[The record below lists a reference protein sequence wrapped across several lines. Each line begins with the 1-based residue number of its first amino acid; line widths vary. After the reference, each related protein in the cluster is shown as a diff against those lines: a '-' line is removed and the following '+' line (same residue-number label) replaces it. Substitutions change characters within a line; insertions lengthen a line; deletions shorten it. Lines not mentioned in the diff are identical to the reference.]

1 MAATFTMERPGKRA
15 GVDTILLG
23 STLLL
28 AGAGLANL
36 YSASYGYALSLGR
49 APGYFALRQ
58 LAWYLPAT
66 AVFAVCAMAPLDRV
80 RTASGAFVLAGLV
93 LLLLPFAPVIGIT
106 RNGASRWFGFG
117 GLSFQPSELFKPVL
131 VFYLAHILS
140 KKADRLADVVNAVIP
155 PLLLAAAGT
164 GIVLLQN
171 DFSTAL
177 MVAALAVVM
186 FWVADAPLVFFA
198 ALASIALPLAA
209 LSVLTNDYRLERVI
223 GFLAPRFDPGDL
235 SYQVNGSIRAIEA
248 GGLFGKGIGQGS
260 LKLASIP
267 EVYSDFVFSAW
278 AEETGLAGVLA
289 VLSLWGVLLWR
300 AYRSSLRA
308 DDGFRSLL
316 GFGMA
321 TYLGFQVL
329 VNVMVEAGA
338 APATGIPLPL
348 FSSGGS
354 SLLSVAAA
362 LGCVVNVARSPE
374 AREGAPDH
382 V

>member
-1 MAATFTMERPGKRA
+1 
-15 GVDTILLG
+15 
-23 STLLL
+23 
-28 AGAGLANL
+28 
-36 YSASYGYALSLGR
+36 
-49 APGYFALRQ
+49 
-58 LAWYLPAT
+58 
-66 AVFAVCAMAPLDRV
+66 
-80 RTASGAFVLAGLV
+80 
-93 LLLLPFAPVIGIT
+93 
-106 RNGASRWFGFG
+106 
-117 GLSFQPSELFKPVL
+117 
-131 VFYLAHILS
+131 LAHILS